1 MIVYK
6 VLRTFDIIYSNL
18 YYIGAGI
25 KFKLEK
31 DELRLIQVFQIL
43 QMHNI
48 IFATKVLLFILNGK
62 IPLNKDQSGHVY
74 NFIIAN
80 DLYIKPEIDLNKI
93 ANRNALGKFWEK
105 TKKKN
110 RFYTNLLERYIESGT
125 FKEVEQ
131 SNYNSLLVK
140 SYSWR
145 TKLPM
150 IVSSDLFRNQFGRH
164 RKVIHSHN
172 FGVVL
177 IKDAIAVNGSNAFL
191 TQEGILLDEYRSSY
205 PKDCDPRN
213 EPFLIGVKDH
223 LALVDNEF
231 LNKLQTIHLETG
243 YWMAG
248 PMFNEWGHF
257 IFTYLP
263 KLVEL
268 IENELPNDV
277 PLIIPY
283 DSPKK
288 LVDLITRIINT
299 HVLIYASDSEKY
311 LIRNLY
317 YFPSTVFSP
326 TNIRAYEERFQSNV
340 FVDPKQ
346 FVKFYNLLESKFPK
360 IISDN
365 SESRNI
371 LWLRRGFQRRE
382 LLNQAEFE
390 KVVLDNGYLAFDPLD
405 HSIEDQLNVVRSAD
419 YLCGEVGSWI
429 YMVGINPKVKVT
441 LIMSDWDQHW
451 WNEIGSLNHILDNR
465 IKLVLGKRV
474 SRKDYRSENG
484 PSASYTVSQKSLMK
498 LRAELSR

>member
-6 VLRTFDIIYSNL
+6 VLRTFDMIYSNL
-18 YYIGAGI
+18 YYIAAGI

-62 IPLNKDQSGHVY
+62 IPLNNDKSGHVY
-74 NFIIAN
+74 DFIVAN
-80 DLYIKPEIDLNKI
+80 DLYLKPEIDLNKV
-93 ANRNALGKFWEK
+93 ANRNALGKFWER

-110 RFYTNLLERYIESGT
+110 RFHVDLLERYIKSGI
-125 FKEVEQ
+125 FIEVKQ
-131 SNYNSLLVK
+131 SSYNPLLIK
-140 SYSWR
+140 SNSWR
-145 TKLPM
+145 TKLPI
-150 IVSSDLFRNQFGRH
+150 IVASDLFRNQFGRH

-172 FGVVL
+172 FGVL
-177 IKDAIAVNGSNAFL
+177 HIENAIAVNGSNAFL
-191 TQEGILLDEYRSSY
+191 TQEGILLDEYRASY
-205 PKDCDPRN
+205 PQDCDPKN
-213 EPFLIGVKDH
+213 EPFLRGVKDH
-223 LALVDNEF
+223 MALLDNEF
-231 LNKLQTIHLETG
+231 LNSLETIHLETG

-248 PMFNEWGHF
+248 SMFSEWGHF
-257 IFTYLP
+257 ICTYFP

-268 IENELPNDV
+268 IESELPSKV

-288 LVDLITRIINT
+288 LVDLITEIIKT
-299 HVLIYASDSEKY
+299 RELIYASDSEKY

-326 TNIRAYEERFQSNV
+326 TNIRAYDERFQNNV
-340 FVDPKQ
+340 LVDPKQ
-346 FVKFYNLLESKFPK
+346 FVKFYNLLESKYPK
-360 IISDN
+360 VISNN

-371 LWLRRGFQRRE
+371 LWLRKGFQRRE

-390 KVVLDNGYLAFDPLD
+390 NVVIENGYSAFDPLD
-405 HSIEDQLNVVRSAD
+405 HSIEDQLNVIRSAD
-419 YLCGEVGSWI
+419 NICGEVGAWI
-429 YMVGINPKVKVT
+429 FMIGINPKVKVI

-451 WNEIGSLNHILDNR
+451 WNEIGSLNQILDNR